1 MVGAHAIAPSEH
13 AWTEVPLRARLVRL
27 FTAAPH
33 PALAAD
39 VEHLWWLESSAP
51 LPRPVAR
58 ACAAKL
64 AVDVVLTLEGH
75 FAEAAERRL
84 LRGGERAPY
93 VIGPTGA
100 PAEAVASGRC
110 VAVGARLR
118 PGRAGGLLRASGGEL
133 RDEVARL
140 DELCGRAVAG
150 LREPAAEGP
159 RAAIVALERALLAL
173 LERAAAPD
181 PRVDEALRLIGRSR
195 GRLAVE
201 ALARRSG
208 TTVRQ
213 LQRRFRDRVGLSPK
227 QGCRIARAEHAAG
240 LLGAAGRVDFGDVVD
255 ACGFYDQA
263 HLIRELRALA
273 GATPGALRRARG
285 GCE

>member
-1 MVGAHAIAPSEH
+1 MDGAPALASSDH
-13 AWTEVPLRARLVRL
+13 AWTEFPLRARLVRL

-58 ACAAKL
+58 GYAAKA

-75 FAEAAERRL
+75 FAEATERRL
-84 LRGGERAPY
+84 LAGGERAPY
-93 VIGPTGA
+93 VVGPRSA
-100 PAEAVASGRC
+100 PTEAVASGRC

-150 LREPAAEGP
+150 VGEPAAAGP

-173 LERAAAPD
+173 RVRAAAPD
-181 PRVDEALRLIGRSR
+181 PLVDEAMRLIGLSR

-201 ALARRSG
+201 GLARRAG

-213 LQRRFRDRVGLSPK
+213 LQRRFRDGVGLSPK
-227 QGCRIARAEHAAG
+227 RVCRIARVEHAAG
-240 LLGAAGRVDFGDVVD
+240 LLAAPGRVDHGDVVD

-273 GATPGALRRARG
+273 GVTPGALRRARA